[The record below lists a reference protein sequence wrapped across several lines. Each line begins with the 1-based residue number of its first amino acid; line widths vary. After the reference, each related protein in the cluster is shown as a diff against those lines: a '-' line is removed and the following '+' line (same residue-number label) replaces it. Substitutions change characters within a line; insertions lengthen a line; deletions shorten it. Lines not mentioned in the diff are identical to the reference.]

1 VRSGTFIGVAAAIV
15 LLIAGAAGVYAYD
28 HAREDKIAEGIP
40 VGGVQVGGL
49 HREEAITRLR
59 DELLRPLSVPIVV
72 EARGKTFHL
81 TAREARISS
90 DIDAMV
96 DDAIAR
102 GREGN
107 ILSRTWRNVSNR
119 EVDERIEPRVTYS
132 SEAVGRLVSRVRR
145 HVDRDAQDA
154 RVDFN
159 AGGLEK
165 VAGHTGFRLDRA
177 LFRDRVE
184 AALLK
189 PGQTERTVKPPIHEL
204 HPEVSTS
211 DLEKKY
217 ETAIIVDSGSVALRL
232 YKNLTLEKTY
242 PIAVGM
248 AGLETPAGLYDIENK
263 QVNPYWHV
271 PDSDWA
277 GSLAGQVIPPGPTN
291 PIKARWMGIIGGAGI
306 HGTTDDASIGSNA
319 SHGCIRMH
327 IPDVIDLY
335 DRVPVGAAV
344 YIA

>member
-1 VRSGTFIGVAAAIV
+1 M

-28 HAREDKIAEGIP
+28 HAREDKIAHGIT
-40 VGGVQVGGL
+40 VGGVDVGGL

-59 DELLRPLSVPIVV
+59 DELLRPLSVPVV
-72 EARGKTFHL
+72 VHARGKTFHL
-81 TAREARISS
+81 TAREAKISA
-90 DIDAMV
+90 DIQAMA
-96 DDAIAR
+96 DEAIAR
-102 GREGN
+102 SREGN
-107 ILSRTWRNVSNR
+107 LLTRTWREVTNR
-119 EVDERIEPRVTYS
+119 AIDERIQPQVTYS

-145 HVDRDAQDA
+145 HVDREAQDA
-154 RVDFN
+154 KVEFAAAGLQKVD
-159 AGGLEK
+159 
-165 VAGHTGFRLDRA
+165 GHDGFQLDKA
-177 LFRDRVE
+177 LLRRRVE

-189 PGQTERTVKPPIHEL
+189 PGQTERTVQPSIRRV
-204 HPEVSTS
+204 HPQVTTA
-211 DLEKKY
+211 DLDKKY
-217 ETAIIVDSGSVALRL
+217 ETAIIVDRGSFTLRL
-232 YKNLTLEKTY
+232 YKHLKLEKTY

-271 PDSDWA
+271 PNSDWA

-306 HGTTDDASIGSNA
+306 HGTSDDASIGSNA

-335 DRVPVGAAV
+335 DRVPLGAAV